1 VTRRG
6 SVGAATSRGNVA
18 SMDLT
23 PSAAGERLLAQGD
36 RLRLLLRH
44 LAGPALRERVEPED
58 LVQETFLRV
67 IARPE
72 GLPAEEPGDA
82 GLWRLLVHVARHVV
96 VDAARAAR
104 ASKRGGRGN
113 RGDGPRDASVT
124 HGVRLQLGDWSSA
137 GPHAS
142 QLLARTAG
150 PATRA
155 IGRETQAGL
164 ERAFL
169 ALSAEHR
176 RVLGLRQLEGLSAED
191 TARRMGRSATAV
203 HSLYR
208 RALLAWE
215 QALEGQAL
223 PGDST

>member
-1 VTRRG
+1 MSEG
-6 SVGAATSRGNVA
+6 LDEGGAG
-18 SMDLT
+18 
-23 PSAAGERLLAQGD
+23 GERLLAQGG
-36 RLRLLLRH
+36 RVRLLLRH
-44 LAGPALRERVEPED
+44 LAGPALRERVETDD
-58 LVQETFLRV
+58 LLQETFLRV
-67 IARPE
+67 IARPG
-72 GLPAEEPGDA
+72 GLPPEEPGDT
-82 GLWRLLVHVARHVV
+82 GLWRLLQHVARHVV

-104 ASKRGGRGN
+104 AAKRGGRGDSAH
-113 RGDGPRDASVT
+113 REPV
-124 HGVRLQLGDWSSA
+124 VRLQLRDWSSA

-155 IGRETQAGL
+155 IGRETQACL

-176 RVLGLRQLEGLSAED
+176 RVLGLRQFEGLSAED
-191 TARRMGRSATAV
+191 AARRMGRSATAV

-215 QALEGQAL
+215 AALAGGGPL
-223 PGDST
+223 PGLDGRRISRDESGGGPRLDPA